1 MKCAAQCFV
10 SGKAGSVMRAL
21 AVLGIVALLAAPTAY
36 FHYAWT
42 SAERE
47 MLETARADAEF
58 LREGLL
64 RQDIRARSNLV
75 DTADSVETT
84 ESGSSTARTL
94 NALLQQL
101 PPMEFEGRQM
111 VRDASGVILA
121 QRGGVPHGPVFSV
134 TTPLRGVPALRADVE
149 IIRSSKPMLWHMLG
163 VGSLVLVLGAAIA
176 LTAVLGYRRTRGKGR
191 DVVRV
196 SGLTEQ
202 GVLDRNAF
210 IEGVRDALVR
220 SERGGTECTLF
231 HLDLD
236 HFKMINGAVG
246 QSCADLL
253 LEQVA
258 KVIRVRI
265 DTLAREAD
273 LPPVLMGAPGGDVFL
288 LLVEALPRSAPVTEA
303 FARGVL
309 DALGNAFEVGPYQL
323 YLSASVGA
331 SHRAGRAITAEK
343 LIREAELAKI
353 FAKHQGSGSYAIHD
367 QNMDVQAEARDELGQ
382 ALRRALANEEFLL
395 HYQPKV
401 HTVTGVVTGVEALLR
416 WQPEGQPMVMPDQFI
431 PVLEETGLI
440 VPAGAWVLREA
451 CNQVMTWRA
460 RGLPP
465 VSVAVNVSAR
475 QLQQRGFA
483 DTVASI
489 LKETGLEPRYLELE
503 LTETIFV
510 ENAGNNVRVLRRL
523 ADMGVS
529 LAIDDFGT
537 GHSSLSYLSNFS
549 PRTLKIDRSFLSEAA
564 DGSDNVAIARAII
577 ALGHG
582 MGMYVV
588 AEGVETEA
596 QVDFLR
602 GYGCDQM
609 QGYLLSRP
617 LSADKLEQWLRAR
630 IQSQQSL
637 NAARRA
643 ALV

>member
-1 MKCAAQCFV
+1 MNSAAQRFG
-10 SGKAGSVMRAL
+10 SGRAGGNVMRAL
-21 AVLGIVALLAAPTAY
+21 AVLGIVALLAAPTTY

-58 LREGLL
+58 LRERLL
-64 RQDIRARSNLV
+64 KQDVRARSSS
-75 DTADSVETT
+75 ADATDADEG
-84 ESGSSTARTL
+84 GSSTARSI

-101 PPMEFEGRQM
+101 PPMEFEGRQL
-111 VRDASGVILA
+111 VRDANGVILA

-134 TTPLRGVPALRADVE
+134 TTPLRGVPALRADIEV
-149 IIRSSKPMLWHMLG
+149 IRSSKPLLWHMLG
-163 VGSLVLVLGAAIA
+163 VGSLVLVLGASIA
-176 LTAVLGYRRTRGKGR
+176 LVAVQGYRRTRGQGR
-191 DVVRV
+191 EVARV
-196 SGLTEQ
+196 SGLAEQ

-220 SERGGTECTLF
+220 SERDGTECTLF

-236 HFKMINGAVG
+236 HFKMVNGAVG

-265 DTLAREAD
+265 DALAREAD
-273 LPPVLMGAPGGDVFL
+273 LPPVLMGTPGGDVFL
-288 LLVEALPRSAPVTEA
+288 LLVEAMPRSAPVTEA

-331 SHRAGRAITAEK
+331 SHRAGRTITAEK

-353 FAKHQGSGSYAIHD
+353 FAKNQGSGSYAIHD
-367 QNMDVQAEARDELGQ
+367 QNMDVQAEARDEMGQ

-395 HYQPKV
+395 YYQPKV

-416 WQPEGQPMVMPDQFI
+416 WQPEGKPMVMPDQFI

-475 QLQQRGFA
+475 QLQQRGFV
-483 DTVASI
+483 DTVAGI
-489 LKETGLEPRYLELE
+489 LKETGLEARYLELE

-510 ENAGNNVRVLRRL
+510 DNAGDNVRMLRRL

-549 PRTLKIDRSFLSEAA
+549 PRTLKIDRSFLSEAG
-564 DGSDNVAIARAII
+564 DGSDNIAIARAII

-609 QGYLLSRP
+609 QGYLLSKP
-617 LSADKLEQWLRAR
+617 LPADQLEQWLRAR
-630 IQSQQSL
+630 IQSQLSL